1 MSPRKT
7 FATAKRVL
15 QQLSHDHRTIALII
29 VVPPVL
35 LTLLKYVFDGQS
47 DTYNNIAPLMLGI
60 FPLIVMFIVTSVATL
75 RERTTG
81 TLERLLTLPMGK
93 LDLLLGYA
101 LAFTVLALLQSVIAS
116 SVVLGLLG
124 VTVVGGT
131 IQVIVTAVLAGLLGM
146 SMGLFVSAFAST
158 EFQAVQFMPAFIFP
172 QLLTC
177 GFFVPRE
184 HMAKL
189 LQWFSDILPLT
200 YIVQAMQHIT
210 RTSGWGGNFIRDLLI
225 TLGFILLALTLG
237 AVTLRR
243 QE

>member
-7 FATAKRVL
+7 LATAKRVL
-15 QQLSHDHRTIALII
+15 QQLRHDHRTIALIL

-35 LTLLKYVFDGQS
+35 LTLLKYVFDGQGVV
-47 DTYNNIAPLMLGI
+47 YNTIAPLMLGI

-75 RERTTG
+75 RERTSG

-116 SVVLGLLG
+116 AVVLGLLG
-124 VTVVGGT
+124 VTVAGGAL
-131 IQVIVTAVLAGLLGM
+131 QVILTAVLAGLLGM

-158 EFQAVQFMPAFIFP
+158 EFQAVQFMPAFLFP

-177 GFFVPRE
+177 GFFVPRD
-184 HMAKL
+184 HMARL
-189 LQWFSDILPLT
+189 LQWFSDILPMT

-210 RTSGWGGNFIRDLLI
+210 KSTGWGGDFIRNLLI
-225 TLGFILLALTLG
+225 TAGFIILALILG
-237 AVTLRR
+237 AITLRR